1 MLPIVCA
8 LCGKKQKI
16 QLFYPATFSPSR
28 IGKDIYSARRMP
40 DRIHYRIVRCKRCG
54 LIFSSPIF
62 PPEKI
67 ANWYRQSSCT
77 YSSQVPYL
85 VTTYLKLYED
95 AKHLL
100 PPDPRVLEIGCGNGY
115 FLSALRDNGIWDV
128 WGVEPG
134 KDMVAKAPLSLR
146 DRIVVDVFK
155 KHQFPDNTFDLVCCF
170 HTLDHV
176 VAPLD
181 LAKLSFSLL
190 KRGGVM
196 IVVTHDTEGLSV
208 KLFGER
214 SPIFDI
220 EHIFLFNKK
229 TISELFK
236 RATFAIVNVKNLVNT
251 YPLSYWIRMSGL
263 GLNISWL
270 PIDPLVS
277 LAGGNLVLVAQK
289 P

>member
-16 QLFYPATFSPSR
+16 RLLYPATFSHQRVS
-28 IGKDIYSARRMP
+28 KDIYSARRMP
-40 DRIHYRIVRCKRCG
+40 DRIHYRILRCQRCG

-62 PPEKI
+62 PPNKI

-85 VTTYLKLYED
+85 VATYLKLHEEI
-95 AKHLL
+95 KHLL
-100 PPDPRVLEIGCGNGY
+100 PSRPKVLEIGCGNGY
-115 FLSALRDNGIWDV
+115 FLNALMDRGISDV

-134 KDMVAKAPLSLR
+134 KNMVANAPPRLR
-146 DRIVVDVFK
+146 NRIIVDVFK
-155 KHQFPDNTFDLVCCF
+155 KNQFPPHSFDLICCF

-176 VAPLD
+176 VAPLA
-181 LAKLSFSLL
+181 LVKLSYSLL
-190 KRGGVM
+190 KIGGVM
-196 IVVTHDTEGLSV
+196 IVVTHDTDGLSV
-208 KLFGER
+208 KLVGER

-220 EHIFLFNKK
+220 EHIYLFSKK
-229 TISELFK
+229 TIAELFS
-236 RATFAIVNVKNLVNT
+236 RAKFKIVNVKNLVNT

-263 GLNISWL
+263 GLNTSWL
-270 PIDPLVS
+270 PIDPAIS

-289 P
+289 L